1 MTGAAPSRPRGL
13 LPGLAVT
20 ETVSWGICYYGFA
33 VLLPPME
40 RDLGWSR
47 ATLVGAFTIAVIVSG
62 FAAFPVGRWLDRG
75 SARLLMTTGSVLAT
89 LGVLAWSQSR
99 TVPAFY
105 GSWLLIGIAMGLV
118 LYEPAQVVLIKQ
130 FGHRATWAIT
140 TLTLV
145 AGFAST
151 IFQPTIAA
159 LQDARGWRSALTIC
173 AVGAR
178 RRHDHHPR
186 PRAARPTRPHPA
198 APGDATDVVRRCGP
212 PAMPVRDPAML
223 GLTVAFTLSIGAM
236 SAAIVHLIPYLTDHG
251 WTDLHAAIAAGL
263 IGATQVAARVVFGLF
278 ADRVAAARLAL
289 VVLLVPVGGIVLLG
303 IVERR
308 RHRLA
313 RGRLA
318 RHRAGHHHPAA
329 ATRAV
334 QTARPARLRTRRRPE
349 RSVEHRRPRRRPA
362 AVGRRRRPWRRGL
375 SDRVR
380 RVRRRRDRRGDRR
393 LPQPADPATG
403 PRPGARRPPPLTK
416 EPHLMPRMKPD
427 DVADFLAQPHIGV
440 LATLRRDGRP

>member
-1 MTGAAPSRPRGL
+1 MTDVPPSRPRGL

-20 ETVSWGICYYGFA
+20 ETVSWGICFYGFA

-40 RDLGWSR
+40 RELGWSR

-75 SARLLMTTGSVLAT
+75 SARVLMTTGSVLAT
-89 LGVLAWSQSR
+89 VGVLAWSQSR

-130 FGHRATWAIT
+130 FGRRATWAIT

-173 AVGAR
+173 AIGLGVVTTTIHALVL
-178 RRHDHHPR
+178 
-186 PRAARPTRPHPA
+186 
-198 APGDATDVVRRCGP
+198 PGR
-212 PAMPVRDPAML
+212 PVRDPAPRAVTATSVADTGPPPMAVRDPAMV
-223 GLTVAFTLSIGAM
+223 GLTIAFTLSIGAM

-251 WTDLHAAIAAGL
+251 WTDLHAAFAAGL

-278 ADRVAAARLAL
+278 AGRVAAARLAL
-289 VVLLVPVGGIVLLG
+289 LVLLVPVGGIVVLATSNGAATAWLAVALLG
-303 IVERR
+303 IGQGTTTLLRPLVLSRR
-308 RHRLA
+308 LDPSVYG
-313 RGRLA
+313 RG
-318 RHRAGHHHPAA
+318 AA
-329 ATRAV
+329 QSAAWSTIARAV
-334 QTARPARLRTRRRPE
+334 APLLLAGAAGLGAEGYPIGFAVFAAMGIAGAIVAH
-349 RSVEHRRPRRRPA
+349 RS
-362 AVGRRRRPWRRGL
+362 L
-375 SDRVR
+375 
-380 RVRRRRDRRGDRR
+380 
-393 LPQPADPATG
+393 LI
-403 PRPGARRPPPLTK
+403 PPPVLL
-416 EPHLMPRMKPD
+416 PAY
-427 DVADFLAQPHIGV
+427 ADTGQ
-440 LATLRRDGRP
+440 

>member
-1 MTGAAPSRPRGL
+1 MTDAAPSRPRGL

-130 FGHRATWAIT
+130 FGRRATWAIT

-173 AVGAR
+173 AIGLGVITITIHALVLPGRPHQLGRAR
-178 RRHDHHPR
+178 RH
-186 PRAARPTRPHPA
+186 
-198 APGDATDVVRRCGP
+198 
-212 PAMPVRDPAML
+212 
-223 GLTVAFTLSIGAM
+223 
-236 SAAIVHLIPYLTDHG
+236 
-251 WTDLHAAIAAGL
+251 
-263 IGATQVAARVVFGLF
+263 
-278 ADRVAAARLAL
+278 
-289 VVLLVPVGGIVLLG
+289 
-303 IVERR
+303 
-308 RHRLA
+308 
-313 RGRLA
+313 
-318 RHRAGHHHPAA
+318 
-329 ATRAV
+329 
-334 QTARPARLRTRRRPE
+334 
-349 RSVEHRRPRRRPA
+349 
-362 AVGRRRRPWRRGL
+362 GRRA
-375 SDRVR
+375 R
-380 RVRRRRDRRGDRR
+380 RVRADARSRFVTRRCSASPSRSPCRS
-393 LPQPADPATG
+393 
-403 PRPGARRPPPLTK
+403 AR
-416 EPHLMPRMKPD
+416 
-427 DVADFLAQPHIGV
+427 
-440 LATLRRDGRP
+440 

>member
-1 MTGAAPSRPRGL
+1 MTDVPPTRPRGL

-20 ETVSWGICYYGFA
+20 ETVSWGICFYGFA

-75 SARLLMTTGSVLAT
+75 SARLLMTGGSVIAT
-89 LGVLAWSQSR
+89 VGVLAWSQSR

-151 IFQPTIAA
+151 IFQPTIAV
-159 LQDARGWRSALTIC
+159 LQDTRGWRSALTIC
-173 AVGAR
+173 AVALGLVTITIHALVL
-178 RRHDHHPR
+178 PG
-186 PRAARPTRPHPA
+186 RPHHSA
-198 APGDATDVVRRCGP
+198 THVVAVTEIADAGP
-212 PAMPVRDPAML
+212 PPKTVGDPAML

-251 WTDLHAAIAAGL
+251 WTDLHAAVAAGL
-263 IGATQVAARVVFGLF
+263 IGATQDAARGVFGLF
-278 ADRVAAARLAL
+278 AERVVPARLAL
-289 VVLLVPVGGIVLLG
+289 LVLLVPVGGIVLLATSNG
-303 IVERR
+303 
-308 RHRLA
+308 
-313 RGRLA
+313 
-318 RHRAGHHHPAA
+318 A
-329 ATRAV
+329 ATAWIAVALLGIGQGTTTLLRPLVYGRGAAQSAAWSTVARAV
-334 QTARPARLRTRRRPE
+334 APLLLAGAAGLGPEGYPIGFAVFAIMGIAGAVIAHHSLLAPPPARVPAF
-349 RSVEHRRPRRRPA
+349 VEQ
-362 AVGRRRRPWRRGL
+362 GR
-375 SDRVR
+375 
-380 RVRRRRDRRGDRR
+380 
-393 LPQPADPATG
+393 
-403 PRPGARRPPPLTK
+403 
-416 EPHLMPRMKPD
+416 
-427 DVADFLAQPHIGV
+427 
-440 LATLRRDGRP
+440 